1 MAAADSFG
9 WMEGLQAVG
18 SVVTLPGNYQ
28 RNRQAGQ
35 GAVPAGLDAA
45 GDAAAV
51 AFLNPLTYGVQSITR
66 GLAHAAYRGFR
77 NNSRNIQS
85 VNTPFSQGFHHSQT
99 TSQLQS
105 FALSRMG
112 AMRGMGSE
120 AAMMYGQFGSR

>member
-1 MAAADSFG
+1 MAATDSFG

-18 SVVTLPGNYQ
+18 SVVSLPGNYQ
-28 RNRQAGQ
+28 RNRQSGQ
-35 GAVPAGLDAA
+35 GAVPALADAA
-45 GDAAAV
+45 GDAAALS
-51 AFLNPLTYGVQSITR
+51 FLNPITYGVGSISK

-77 NNSRNIQS
+77 NSSRTIQS

-120 AAMMYGQFGSR
+120 AAMMYGSFGSR